1 MNNKPISI
9 ALEDAKQ
16 ELIKS
21 INEISNKN
29 GLSFYL
35 LNILFTDIYNEIQF
49 KAKQELENDRKKY
62 IEKEEDKW
70 KQKK

>member
-1 MNNKPISI
+1 MKNKPISI

-21 INEISNKN
+21 INEIANNN

-35 LNILFTDIYNEIQF
+35 LNILFTEIYNEIQY

-62 IEKEEDKW
+62 IEKEEDK
-70 KQKK
+70 K

>member
-1 MNNKPISI
+1 MKNKPISI
-9 ALEDAKQ
+9 TLEDAKQ

-35 LNILFTDIYNEIQF
+35 LNILFTEIYNEIQY
-49 KAKQELENDRKKY
+49 KAKQELENDRKNYNK
-62 IEKEEDKW
+62 KEDKE
-70 KQKK
+70 

>member
-1 MNNKPISI
+1 MKNKPISV

-21 INEISNKN
+21 INEIDNNN

-35 LNILFTDIYNEIQF
+35 LNILFTEIYNEIQY

-62 IEKEEDKW
+62 IEKEEDK
-70 KQKK
+70 K

>member
-62 IEKEEDKW
+62 TEKEEDK
-70 KQKK
+70 

>member
-1 MNNKPISI
+1 MKNKPISI

-49 KAKQELENDRKKY
+49 KAKQELENDRKNY
-62 IEKEEDKW
+62 EKKEDK
-70 KQKK
+70 K

>member
-1 MNNKPISI
+1 MKNKPISV

-21 INEISNKN
+21 INEIANNN

-35 LNILFTDIYNEIQF
+35 LNILFTEIYNEIQY
-49 KAKQELENDRKKY
+49 KAKQELENDRKY
-62 IEKEEDKW
+62 IEKEEDK
-70 KQKK
+70 K

>member
-1 MNNKPISI
+1 MKNKPISV

-21 INEISNKN
+21 INEIANNN

-35 LNILFTDIYNEIQF
+35 LNILFTEIYSEIQY

-62 IEKEEDKW
+62 IEKEEDK
-70 KQKK
+70 K

>member
-49 KAKQELENDRKKY
+49 KAKQELENDRKNY
-62 IEKEEDKW
+62 EKKEDK
-70 KQKK
+70 K

>member
-1 MNNKPISI
+1 MKNKPISV

-62 IEKEEDKW
+62 IEKEEDK
-70 KQKK
+70 K

>member
-1 MNNKPISI
+1 MKNKPISV

-49 KAKQELENDRKKY
+49 KAKQELENDRKNY
-62 IEKEEDKW
+62 EKKEDK
-70 KQKK
+70 K

>member
-62 IEKEEDKW
+62 IEKEEDK
-70 KQKK
+70 K

>member
-1 MNNKPISI
+1 MKNKPISI

-21 INEISNKN
+21 INDISNKN

-49 KAKQELENDRKKY
+49 KAKQELENDRKNY
-62 IEKEEDKW
+62 EKKEDK
-70 KQKK
+70 K

>member
-1 MNNKPISI
+1 MKNKPISI
-9 ALEDAKQ
+9 VLEDAKQ

-21 INEISNKN
+21 INDISNKN

-49 KAKQELENDRKKY
+49 KAKQELENDRKNY
-62 IEKEEDKW
+62 EKKEDK
-70 KQKK
+70 K

>member
-1 MNNKPISI
+1 MKNKPISV

-21 INEISNKN
+21 INEIANNN

-35 LNILFTDIYNEIQF
+35 LNILFTEIYNEIQY

-62 IEKEEDKW
+62 IEKEEDK
-70 KQKK
+70 K

>member
-49 KAKQELENDRKKY
+49 KAKQELEKKKKKY
-62 IEKEEDKW
+62 IEKEEDK
-70 KQKK
+70 

>member
-62 IEKEEDKW
+62 IEKEEDK
-70 KQKK
+70 